1 MNYVDPTG
9 EFRIPVLSGIG
20 NFLGN
25 LLGVIGRAAPIP
37 IPTVVRFSPAERQ
50 RVHKET
56 TDRWVN
62 ELAIAVA
69 AATQRN
75 EESGQARRYP
85 MYLAVAPGSDRCY
98 RVGNGPV
105 QRNITYE
112 LYDNEGQFMSGAT
125 IKEELVALEGSLPVT
140 GRESPGPPGGI
151 YRDQLSTLSGGPRVL
166 LQRFRVTTLPG
177 IADYLSVVDMP
188 VFVRGFGGDW
198 GVLYLDIRPDS
209 VKIQGVGGPGCGR

>member
-1 MNYVDPTG
+1 MAYVDPTG
-9 EFRIPVLSGIG
+9 GVPHSRPLGYWKF
-20 NFLGN
+20 FGN
-25 LLGVIGRAAPIP
+25 LLGVIGRASPIP
-37 IPTVVRFSPAERQ
+37 MPTVVRFSPAERQ

-69 AATQRN
+69 ATTQRN
-75 EESGQARRYP
+75 DESEQARRYP

-140 GRESPGPPGGI
+140 GRESSSPPI
-151 YRDQLSTLSGGPRVL
+151 YRDQLSTLSGGLAFSCNVSESRHC
-166 LQRFRVTTLPG
+166 QDR
-177 IADYLSVVDMP
+177 
-188 VFVRGFGGDW
+188 
-198 GVLYLDIRPDS
+198 
-209 VKIQGVGGPGCGR
+209 